1 METKYFIAKGF
12 SYTDIDDDGHHPYDR
27 RYGSIIIN
35 KCTPEIGYIGDKI
48 DYRLL
53 MRVLYT
59 DKDVRKHVEEN
70 AQCLI
75 KYIKGK
81 PAVIEDGDLIKRI
94 FTGREIELV
103 GDKILIK
110 EKLVM
115 MYLDCDKSIIPDI
128 LSDEPRIKFF
138 DSDLMMLFKAF
149 KFKSRKKELKVIE
162 ESFHFRMDD
171 EITDSAVF
179 EKEKLMKL

>member
-1 METKYFIAKGF
+1 
-12 SYTDIDDDGHHPYDR
+12 
-27 RYGSIIIN
+27 
-35 KCTPEIGYIGDKI
+35 
-48 DYRLL
+48 
-53 MRVLYT
+53 
-59 DKDVRKHVEEN
+59 
-70 AQCLI
+70 
-75 KYIKGK
+75 
-81 PAVIEDGDLIKRI
+81 
-94 FTGREIELV
+94 
-103 GDKILIK
+103 
-110 EKLVM
+110 M